1 MIVWLASFPRSGN
14 TLVRTV
20 LQSVFGLKSYS
31 KYEAKASRSP
41 KGMADH
47 LVSAIGA
54 VSYDGDYPEFY
65 ASAQADPG
73 VTVVKTHDQPEDG
86 GQAIYV
92 VRNGLVAT
100 DSYRHYR
107 IQIDEQH
114 APWPEIV
121 NGGTPFN
128 NWSLH
133 LDAWN
138 PLERPDTLLL
148 TYEALVREPTAAHA
162 RIAEFLDVEP
172 VAAWVDPWASMNAAR
187 PDFFRRGQAGV
198 PDTLTGEEIEIFMA
212 RHGEW
217 MRRLGYAP

>member
-1 MIVWLASFPRSGN
+1 M
-14 TLVRTV
+14 VRTV
-20 LQSVFGLKSYS
+20 LRSVFGIESYS

-41 KGMADH
+41 KGMADD

-54 VSYDGDYPEFY
+54 VPYDGEYPDFY
-65 ASAQADPG
+65 AAAAADPG
-73 VTVVKTHDQPEDG
+73 TAVVKTHDQPEDHG
-86 GQAIYV
+86 KAIYV

-114 APWPEIV
+114 APWSEIV
-121 NGGTPFN
+121 NGDTPFN

-148 TYEALVREPTAAHA
+148 TYESLVSEPAVAHA
-162 RIAEFLDVEP
+162 RIAQFLDVEP
-172 VAAWVDPWASMNAAR
+172 VATWIDPWPAMNAAR
-187 PDFFRRGQAGV
+187 PDFFRRGQATV
-198 PDTLTGEEIEIFMA
+198 PETLTAEEIEIFMA

-217 MRRLGYAP
+217 MGRLGYAP

>member
-31 KYEAKASRSP
+31 KYEAKAARSP
-41 KGMADH
+41 KGMADS
-47 LVSAIGA
+47 LVSTIGA
-54 VSYDGDYPEFY
+54 LSYEGDYPEFY
-65 ASAQADPG
+65 AAARDNPELM
-73 VTVVKTHDQPEDG
+73 VVKTHDQPEDHG
-86 GQAIYV
+86 KAIYV

-107 IQIDEQH
+107 VQIDEQD
-114 APWPEIV
+114 APWSEIV
-121 NGGTPFN
+121 DGATPFN

-148 TYEALVREPTAAHA
+148 TYESLIGEPAAAHA
-162 RIAEFLDVEP
+162 RIAAFLDVEP
-172 VAAWVDPWASMNAAR
+172 IAPWIDPWASMNTAR

-198 PDTLTGEEIEIFMA
+198 PETLTAEEIEVFMA
-212 RHGEW
+212 RHGAW
-217 MRRLGYAP
+217 MGRLGYAP